1 MDALITKLPGA
12 VTDASLGKLDELIID
27 VDIVAGDSASSTRKM
42 FVNGAYGENYKATIE
57 GNGYFMDST
66 FTNNLGKELTLITGY
81 TDFYFSPGKYK
92 VRIPAK
98 QNLIR
103 FNTSTAASAAKRQLS
118 FGNIETAMRME
129 YLSLNNF
136 YKKDGLFNLKD
147 FISESLVSLTI
158 SVNTGKEPSVEG
170 DLEYLNPNVT
180 SFNLQNQKISG
191 NISSLASHT
200 TLTSAGLYGL
210 SAVEGSIS
218 SIGDLVSLTSLNVE
232 YCSSLSGTLESLFDA
247 MVTSGRTSGTLTVY
261 YGNSPI
267 TYNGQTT
274 TGSTPVVATFSSNGW
289 TVS

>member
-12 VTDASLGKLDELIID
+12 VTDTSLGKLDELIID
-27 VDIVAGDSASSTRKM
+27 VNIVAGDNTSSTRKM
-42 FVNGAYGENYKATIE
+42 YVNGTYGGNYKATIE
-57 GNGYFMDST
+57 GDGYFMDST
-66 FTNNLGKELTLITGY
+66 FTNNLGKELTLTTGY

-98 QNLIR
+98 QNLVR

-118 FGNIETAMRME
+118 FGDIGTAMTME
-129 YLSLNNF
+129 YLYLNNF
-136 YKKDGLFNLKD
+136 YKKEGLFKIKD
-147 FISESLVSLTI
+147 FISERLASLSI
-158 SVNTGKEPSVEG
+158 AASNDKEPMMEG
-170 DLEYLNPNVT
+170 NLDDLNPNT
-180 SFNLQNQKISG
+180 TLFNFQNQKVSG
-191 NISSLASHT
+191 NISALASHT
-200 TLTSAGLYGL
+200 ALTSAGLYGC

-218 SIGDLVSLTSLNVE
+218 SIGDLVSLTSLTVE

-247 MVTSGRTSGTLTVY
+247 MVTAGRTSGTLTVY

-274 TGSTPVVATFSSNGW
+274 TGSTPVVATFSGSGW